1 MGPLIQLGLANAAAA
16 AVLAIGVALITRVWR
31 NPHLAH
37 ALWLIVLLRLVA
49 PPLFRIPVSSPDW
62 LAQRTPAVQ
71 PQTAN
76 EGELSVPHPVVNERG
91 AANVTRAPD
100 LTLTAKYAAADTSV
114 RSSGRRLEPVTP
126 TLAPS
131 NAVSSIP
138 SAASTVTPIHLM
150 DGLAYL
156 MDALAAIW
164 IAGTFLY
171 VAVTAV
177 RVRRFSRAV
186 RRSQSPAPNWLKDEI
201 VDIAKRI
208 GLRRTPRLM
217 VIEGALPPMVWSGWR
232 PTLLLPRAI
241 VESINPPQRRLLLLH
256 ELLHL
261 RRGDHLVRWFAVA
274 VLALYWWNPA
284 AWWAVRRLQNTE
296 EECCD
301 ADVLFFDP
309 PQFETYGEALL
320 AVSEFVSCG
329 SLPAAAVSVGV
340 ERKNHL
346 KWRMTM
352 ILKGSGWPRLTKTRL
367 AAVIVCGAVVLGVSL
382 TNAAVQVER
391 VPEAKVA
398 TKAAPEAAEPKP
410 AKPAAARPAP
420 ATAESAKRAA
430 APQPSKP
437 SPSITASPSTSRR
450 PAFSHYSALEP
461 LPNDDETQKD
471 LKERYNAALRS
482 LKLHDYQYDVN
493 RGTSLGNMLTAARS
507 LLEAKLAL
515 AQTPEDQ
522 VRTRQDYLEF
532 ITACW
537 REAKA
542 RLDIGGAVGFSPL
555 DEAQARE
562 AMFEAKL
569 KLAEPRPKE
578 KGKAPETTEAVS
590 PFAGFQA
597 PAVTSGGVT
606 AATASNTRPAML
618 TAKPLEP
625 ATGDDELHKLLK
637 DRYNSALKS
646 LQGHYERTTL
656 DTNVPITTVI
666 VAAHTLLEAE
676 LALATAKE
684 TVGIYERYL
693 EFMKYFDNLAET
705 RRKSGSVGFGEF
717 NAVHE
722 ARLEA
727 EIKLLQ
733 ARAVASTNPR
743 ADTNAGVISHL
754 ALQSLE
760 TRIRIA
766 EAEVTAARAAV
777 EQSQAELKRA
787 LASLKYRQLQFDRL
801 QALRKQL
808 SVAQDA
814 IDEAT
819 RARDEAAASVDAA
832 KASIQAAIAQVAIK
846 DGQLQQARLELD
858 NAKAVGAK

>member
-1 MGPLIQLGLANAAAA
+1 
-16 AVLAIGVALITRVWR
+16 
-31 NPHLAH
+31 
-37 ALWLIVLLRLVA
+37 
-49 PPLFRIPVSSPDW
+49 
-62 LAQRTPAVQ
+62 
-71 PQTAN
+71 
-76 EGELSVPHPVVNERG
+76 
-91 AANVTRAPD
+91 
-100 LTLTAKYAAADTSV
+100 
-114 RSSGRRLEPVTP
+114 
-126 TLAPS
+126 
-131 NAVSSIP
+131 
-138 SAASTVTPIHLM
+138 
-150 DGLAYL
+150 
-156 MDALAAIW
+156 
-164 IAGTFLY
+164 
-171 VAVTAV
+171 
-177 RVRRFSRAV
+177 
-186 RRSQSPAPNWLKDEI
+186 
-201 VDIAKRI
+201 
-208 GLRRTPRLM
+208 
-217 VIEGALPPMVWSGWR
+217 
-232 PTLLLPRAI
+232 
-241 VESINPPQRRLLLLH
+241 
-256 ELLHL
+256 
-261 RRGDHLVRWFAVA
+261 
-274 VLALYWWNPA
+274 
-284 AWWAVRRLQNTE
+284 
-296 EECCD
+296 
-301 ADVLFFDP
+301 
-309 PQFETYGEALL
+309 
-320 AVSEFVSCG
+320 
-329 SLPAAAVSVGV
+329 
-340 ERKNHL
+340 
-346 KWRMTM
+346 
-352 ILKGSGWPRLTKTRL
+352 
-367 AAVIVCGAVVLGVSL
+367 
-382 TNAAVQVER
+382 
-391 VPEAKVA
+391 
-398 TKAAPEAAEPKP
+398 
-410 AKPAAARPAP
+410 
-420 ATAESAKRAA
+420 
-430 APQPSKP
+430 
-437 SPSITASPSTSRR
+437 
-450 PAFSHYSALEP
+450 
-461 LPNDDETQKD
+461 
-471 LKERYNAALRS
+471 
-482 LKLHDYQYDVN
+482 
-493 RGTSLGNMLTAARS
+493 
-507 LLEAKLAL
+507 
-515 AQTPEDQ
+515 
-522 VRTRQDYLEF
+522 
-532 ITACW
+532 
-537 REAKA
+537 
-542 RLDIGGAVGFSPL
+542 LDIGGAAGFDPL
-555 DEAQARE
+555 EEAQARE

-733 ARAVASTNPR
+733 TRAVASTNPR

-787 LASLKYRQLQFDRL
+787 LASLKYRQSQFDRL

-846 DGQLQQARLELD
+846 DGQLQQARLDVD

>member
-1 MGPLIQLGLANAAAA
+1 MGALIQFGLANAAAA

-114 RSSGRRLEPVTP
+114 RPSGRRLEPVTP

-177 RVRRFSRAV
+177 RVRRFARAA

-201 VDIAKRI
+201 FNIAQRI
-208 GLRRTPRLM
+208 RLLRSPRLM
-217 VIEGALPPMVWSGWR
+217 VVEGALPPMIWSGCR

-241 VESINPPQRRLLLLH
+241 VESIDPSQRRLLLLH

-261 RRGDHLVRWFAVA
+261 RRRDHLVRWFVVA

-284 AWWAVRRLQNTE
+284 AWWAVRRLQNAE

-301 ADVLFFDP
+301 ADVLAFHPD
-309 PQFETYGEALL
+309 QSEVYGGALL

-329 SLPAAAVSVGV
+329 SLPAAAVSIGV

-352 ILKGSGWPRLTKTRL
+352 ILKGYGWPKLTNTRL
-367 AAVIVCGAVVLGVSL
+367 AAVIGCGAVTLGVSL
-382 TNAAVQVER
+382 TNAATQVEL

-398 TKAAPEAAEPKP
+398 TKAAPEAAESPKLV
-410 AKPAAARPAP
+410 
-420 ATAESAKRAA
+420 A

-437 SPSITASPSTSRR
+437 APSVIARPSTPQPRG
-450 PAFSHYSALEP
+450 FLHYAPLEL

-562 AMFEAKL
+562 AMFDAKL
-569 KLAEPRPKE
+569 KLAQARPKE
-578 KGKAPETTEAVS
+578 KGKAPETTQAIS
-590 PFAGFQA
+590 PEPGGSAEVQP

-693 EFMKYFDNLAET
+693 EFMKYFDNLVET

-733 ARAVASTNPR
+733 TRAVASTNPR

-787 LASLKYRQLQFDRL
+787 LASLKYRQSQFDRL